1 YVTQNSQLLSSS
13 KELFVY
19 NSHSMRFDS
28 EISLFFLKL
37 FFLYMVSIIGL
48 LVNLLNPAYALNV
61 NTVNEIH
68 GSAPYLTYDDGITKT
83 NSTESLLSIKLSDG
97 RVINTL
103 NDESGPTKPIELPN
117 EDDTFASIQTI
128 VPLPDLGNNNYPN
141 VNITDL
147 LKSPYK
153 YYGDDD
159 GDGYDETT
167 GEVLATASGYISL
180 KWEIRNP
187 AVSDINA
194 DNAFTD
200 ITSTV
205 KNNLNATLNI
215 CDGPYKLTI
224 SSTSGELNSLYGNPK
239 TSEFIGS
246 SHTYYLNSKSL
257 PIVCYTQP
265 NLVFND
271 GILGNNDYD
280 GLNWDS
286 AFNRGTTSKGYR
298 VVNATN
304 SGSYEGESSILKNNF
319 PSTGSNGLYFYL
331 LLKNITPS
339 EVITINGDTVY
350 SVEGGNVKLKLSS
363 EDTHP
368 WFYSFNGE
376 SYGST
381 YGTKELGLKVKLDGP
396 RYNSKD
402 KSFKPMTFR
411 LYADSGK
418 SHLLYEFRLMRWY
431 IAQPNVNYGD
441 DRLNLEDAKAEQE
454 KARKYCKSM
463 GYRIP
468 DANDFTNSNND
479 YFGWRGGITN
489 RYQGNY
495 RRQLSYIEG
504 GRWIGG
510 IFNEWGCIVNI
521 ANSAGHGRAVCI
533 GYPDSDW
540 DSYNYWS
547 GNLSVKAS
555 KKRYN
560 NLPLGVSPFEGKVST
575 YNAIET
581 QRRIERAACV
591 SP

>member
-1 YVTQNSQLLSSS
+1 
-13 KELFVY
+13 
-19 NSHSMRFDS
+19 
-28 EISLFFLKL
+28 
-37 FFLYMVSIIGL
+37 MVSIIGL

-103 NDESGPTKPIELPN
+103 NDESGPTNPIELPN
-117 EDDTFASIQTI
+117 EDDRFASIQTI

-246 SHTYYLNSKSL
+246 SHTYYLSSKSL
-257 PIVCYTQP
+257 PIVCYAQP
-265 NLVFND
+265 SLVFNG
-271 GILGNNDYD
+271 GIDNIQGHYKYDYD

-286 AFNRGTTSKGYR
+286 AFNRGTKSKGYR

-304 SGSYEGESSILKNNF
+304 SGNYDGESSILKNNF
-319 PSTGSNGLYFYL
+319 PSTGSHGLHFYL

-363 EDTHP
+363 GKTP
-368 WFYSFNGE
+368 LWFYSFTGPN
-376 SYGST
+376 SGSK
-381 YGTKELGLKVKLDGP
+381 YGTEELGLEVKLEGP

-411 LYADSGK
+411 LYADSSK

-431 IAQPNVNYGD
+431 IAQPNVDYGNFY
-441 DRLNLEDAKAEQE
+441 LGVENAKAEQE
-454 KARKYCKSM
+454 KVREYCKKM

-468 DANDFTNSNND
+468 DANDFTNSNNPAH
-479 YFGWRGGITN
+479 GWRGGITN
-489 RYQGNY
+489 RGNENY
-495 RRQLSYIEG
+495 RRQLSYKEG

-510 IFNEWGCIVNI
+510 IFNEWGCLVNKMN
-521 ANSAGHGRAVCI
+521 AAGYAGYGSYICI

-547 GNLSVKAS
+547 GNVARKP
-555 KKRYN
+555 KKRFN
-560 NLPLGVSPFEGKVST
+560 ENSPLGVSPFEGLVSI
-575 YNAIET
+575 YNSD
-581 QRRIERAACV
+581 QVQNSSRVQRAACV
-591 SP
+591 IP